1 MNRAAI
7 LGPIIVPKPIAPSAL
22 DARHWMRPVPAELLE
37 NDDRMTRT
45 IIASGRS
52 LEELTDLPLG
62 TAGQRPIH
70 AVLGFEQNE
79 STVMQAQEAVD
90 DEIPT
95 EENISNAQAMPM
107 SQEEVDQLMLEAGR
121 WCRAWSDCNGG
132 DEAVYT
138 RRHSINERRESLGV
152 DDAREVADPPF

>member
-22 DARHWMRPVPAELLE
+22 DSRHWMRPVPAELLE
-37 NDDRMTRT
+37 SDDRMTRT

-52 LEELTDLPLG
+52 LEELADLPLG

-79 STVMQAQEAVD
+79 SAVMQAQEAVD
-90 DEIPT
+90 DEVPT
-95 EENISNAQAMPM
+95 EENVGNAQPVPM

-121 WCRAWSDCNGG
+121 WRRAWSDCNGG
-132 DEAVYT
+132 DEAGDAGRLAVND
-138 RRHSINERRESLGV
+138 RNEDLGL
-152 DDAREVADPPF
+152 DERGETSDPSF